1 MPAALLLPYDGVI
14 LLLFDDA
21 AADAAAAVTG
31 VPLTIGLAA
40 HVKGSLLPGV
50 AAAVVV
56 DAACDDVCDVVLNG
70 GSDLRLIRAC
80 GIALGISNPSPSI
93 VFLPITPTSDLRGE
107 GTCNIVYVCLS
118 CSVAVC
124 SVITDKLETGAHFA
138 VYTQHVN

>member
-1 MPAALLLPYDGVI
+1 MPATLLLPYDGVI

-21 AADAAAAVTG
+21 AAG

-50 AAAVVV
+50 AATVVV
-56 DAACDDVCDVVLNG
+56 DAACDDVCDVVFNG

-80 GIALGISNPSPSI
+80 GIALGISNPSLSI
-93 VFLPITPTSDLRGE
+93 VFLPKTPTSDLRGE

-118 CSVAVC
+118 LV
-124 SVITDKLETGAHFA
+124 
-138 VYTQHVN
+138 